1 MFSFHSSL
9 VTFRTFHMLT
19 TPSSPP
25 VAKYFLSQLNFIVQI
40 AFLGLSVVET
50 KTGGGA
56 APDRGGDPPTRSR
69 PSLPF

>member
-1 MFSFHSSL
+1 MRTSMFSFHSSL

-40 AFLGLSVVET
+40 A
-50 KTGGGA
+50 
-56 APDRGGDPPTRSR
+56 
-69 PSLPF
+69 